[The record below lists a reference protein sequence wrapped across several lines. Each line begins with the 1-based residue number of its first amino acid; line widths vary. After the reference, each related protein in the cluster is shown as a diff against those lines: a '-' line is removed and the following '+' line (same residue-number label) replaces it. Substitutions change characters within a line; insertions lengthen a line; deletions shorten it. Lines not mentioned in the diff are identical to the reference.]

1 MVKILGIS
9 GSPKKGA
16 TEHCVEQAL
25 AAAAAYDP
33 RIETELITVRGKKIT
48 PCIDCNRCRKDQSW
62 CVIQDDVQ
70 PLLDKI
76 MEADGFIIA
85 SPVYAMTATPQLT
98 ALMSRLKPMSHC
110 RPGVLRNKF
119 CCAIA
124 VGGTRNGGQE
134 LTINTIANLMAA
146 RQVNFVSNEQR
157 EYIGGRVWSRDNGA
171 QGVEEDALG
180 LRSVQA
186 VGKKLAEVCLIY
198 SLGRA
203 QLERETQAEG
213 V

>member
-16 TEHCVEQAL
+16 TEYCMEQAL
-25 AAAAAYDP
+25 EAAAAFDP
-33 RIETELITVRGKKIT
+33 RIEVDLITVRGKKIT
-48 PCIDCNRCRKDQSW
+48 PCIDCNRCREDQSW
-62 CVIQDDVQ
+62 CILKDDVQ

-76 MEADGFIIA
+76 MEADGFIIG
-85 SPVYAMTATPQLT
+85 SPVYAMTASPQLT
-98 ALMSRLKPMSHC
+98 ALMSRLKPLSHC

-134 LTINTIANLMAA
+134 LTISTIVNLMAA

-157 EYIGGRVWSRDNGA
+157 EYIGGRVWSQDGGA
-171 QGVEEDALG
+171 QGAAQDEAG
-180 LRSVQA
+180 MRSVRA

-203 QLERETQAEG
+203 QLQLEQEKE